1 MDMESHSGTEPTPPP
16 VQGWRRVR
24 ERLVRRI
31 LPRSLLG
38 RMLLI
43 GFIPLLAT
51 QAISLELFYGNYLQI
66 VSRRLSGDMA
76 TTIAMTIDLLER
88 YPSPA
93 DRQWILDDAGRRAG
107 LTMTLHEGERLDR
120 RGSNHV
126 LGPIDDDLVRDLRA
140 NVRLPS
146 FVDWKQARHRVVIRV
161 QTPIGVL
168 QVVALRKRLD
178 VAPVWL
184 FVAWASGSAL
194 VLFLIAALFMR
205 NQVRAIRRLARA
217 AQLFGLGRD
226 TVPIV
231 PEGAQEIRKA
241 AVAFNRMRDRINR
254 FVEQRTTVLAGV
266 SHDLRTPLTR
276 LRLSLAMLP
285 RTGMVDAA
293 GLQPDIADM
302 IGDIV
307 EMEHMIEGYLS
318 FARGEGAEK
327 PVVIRVEDL
336 FDEIVAAQRRMGA
349 QARIGSIT
357 PMGLS
362 VTGRGNAL
370 RRVLNNVVENARRHA
385 TRIELSAERGRRE
398 VFLYVDDNG
407 CGVEETRRE
416 SVFRPFESGK
426 EGGTG
431 LGLAIA
437 RDIIHAHGGHI
448 ALEAGPLGGA
458 RVRIV
463 LPN

>member
-1 MDMESHSGTEPTPPP
+1 MDSLSGMDNAAP
-16 VQGWRRVR
+16 QGWRRMR

-51 QAISLELFYGNYLQI
+51 QAISLELFYGHYLQV
-66 VSRRLSGDMA
+66 VSRRLSGDLA
-76 TTIAMTIDLLER
+76 TTISMTLDMLER
-88 YPSPA
+88 YPAPA
-93 DRQWILDDAGRRAG
+93 DRQWILEDAGRRAG
-107 LTMTLHEGERLDR
+107 LVMTLHEGESLHR

-126 LGPIDDDLVRDLRA
+126 LGPIDEDLAHDLQAAVRW
-140 NVRLPS
+140 PT
-146 FVDWKQARHRVVIRV
+146 FVDWKQAHHRVMIAV

-168 QVVALRKRLD
+168 QVVVLRKRLV

-194 VLFLIAALFMR
+194 LLFLIAALFMR

-217 AQLFGLGRD
+217 AELFGLGRD

-241 AVAFNRMRDRINR
+241 AIAFNRMRERINR

-285 RTGMVDAA
+285 REGRVEAVS
-293 GLQPDIADM
+293 LQPDIADM
-302 IGDIV
+302 IGDIG

-318 FARGEGAEK
+318 FARGEGAET
-327 PVVIRVEDL
+327 PVVIRVEDM
-336 FDEIVAAQRRMGA
+336 FDEVVVTLRRMGA
-349 QARIGSIT
+349 QAAIGALT
-357 PMGLS
+357 PGL
-362 VTGRGNAL
+362 VMTGRPNAL
-370 RRVLNNVVENARRHA
+370 RRVLSNVAENARRHA
-385 TRIELSAERGRRE
+385 GRIVLSAEKGRRQ
-398 VFLYVDDNG
+398 VVLYVDDDG
-407 CGVEETRRE
+407 CGVEESRRE
-416 SVFRPFESGK
+416 HVFRPFESGAA
-426 EGGTG
+426 GGTG

-448 ALEAGPLGGA
+448 GLETSPLGGA

>member
-1 MDMESHSGTEPTPPP
+1 MSTESAPGAEYAPEVPA
-16 VQGWRRVR
+16 GWARWRARLARRV
-24 ERLVRRI
+24 

-66 VSRRLSGDMA
+66 VSRRLSSDMA
-76 TTIAMTIDLLER
+76 TTISMTLDMLER

-93 DRQWILDDAGRRAG
+93 DRKWILEDAGHRAG
-107 LTMTLHEGERLDR
+107 LVMTLHEGESLER

-126 LGPIDDDLVRDLRA
+126 LGPIDEDLARDLQA
-140 NVRLPS
+140 SVRWPT
-146 FVDWKQARHRVVIRV
+146 FVDWKKARRRVVILV

-194 VLFLIAALFMR
+194 LLFLIAALFMR

-217 AQLFGLGRD
+217 AELFGLGRD

-276 LRLSLAMLP
+276 LRLSLAMFP
-285 RTGMVDAA
+285 RTGMVRAED
-293 GLQPDIADM
+293 LQPDIADM

-318 FARGEGAEK
+318 FARGEGAET
-327 PVVIRVEDL
+327 PTVIRVEDL
-336 FDEIVAAQRRMGA
+336 FEESVAALRRVGA
-349 QARIGSIT
+349 QACIGFVNPPDLSIT
-357 PMGLS
+357 
-362 VTGRGNAL
+362 GRSNAL
-370 RRVLNNVVENARRHA
+370 RRVLNNVVENARHYA
-385 TRIELSAERGRRE
+385 TRIELSAERGRKQ
-398 VFLYVDDNG
+398 VFVYIDDNG
-407 CGVEETRRE
+407 CGVEEARRE
-416 SVFRPFESGK
+416 SVFRAFESDK

-448 ALEAGPLGGA
+448 GLEAGPLGGA
-458 RVRIV
+458 RVRIE
-463 LPN
+463 LPA

>member
-1 MDMESHSGTEPTPPP
+1 MESPP
-16 VQGWRRVR
+16 VMDSAQPRWRRVR

-51 QAISLELFYGNYLQI
+51 QAISLELFYGHYLQV

-76 TTIAMTIDLLER
+76 TTISMTLDMLER
-88 YPSPA
+88 YPAPA
-93 DRQWILDDAGRRAG
+93 DRQWILEDAGRRAG
-107 LTMTLHEGERLDR
+107 LVMTLHAGESLHRS
-120 RGSNHV
+120 GSNHV
-126 LGPIDDDLVRDLRA
+126 LGPIDEDLAHDLQAAVRW
-140 NVRLPS
+140 PT
-146 FVDWKQARHRVVIRV
+146 FVDWKQAHHRVVIAV

-168 QVVALRKRLD
+168 QVVALRKRLV

-194 VLFLIAALFMR
+194 LLFLIAALFMR

-217 AQLFGLGRD
+217 AELFGLGRD

-285 RTGMVDAA
+285 RAGRVEAA
-293 GLQPDIADM
+293 DLQPDIADM
-302 IGDIV
+302 IGDIG

-318 FARGEGAEK
+318 FARGEGAEM
-327 PVVIRVEDL
+327 PAVIRVEDM
-336 FDEIVAAQRRMGA
+336 FEEIVATLRRMGA
-349 QARIGSIT
+349 QAAVRSIT
-357 PMGLS
+357 PAGLS
-362 VTGRGNAL
+362 ITGRPNAL
-370 RRVLNNVVENARRHA
+370 RRVLSNVAENARRHA
-385 TRIELSAERGRRE
+385 DRIVFSAESGRRQ
-398 VFLYVDDNG
+398 VVLYVDDDG
-407 CGVEETRRE
+407 CGVEEARRE
-416 SVFRPFESGK
+416 HVFRPFESGAA
-426 EGGTG
+426 GGTG

-448 ALEAGPLGGA
+448 GLESSPMGGA

-463 LPN
+463 LPV

>member
-1 MDMESHSGTEPTPPP
+1 MNAPHGAEKTPPAP
-16 VQGWRRVR
+16 QGWRRIR

-43 GFIPLLAT
+43 GFIPLLVT
-51 QAISLELFYGNYLQI
+51 QAICLELFYGNYLQI
-66 VSRRLSGDMA
+66 VSRRLSGNMV
-76 TTIAMTIDLLER
+76 TTISMTLDMLER
-88 YPSPA
+88 YPSPM
-93 DRQWILDDAGRRAG
+93 DRQWILDDMGRRAD
-107 LTMTLHEGERLDR
+107 LVMTWREGASLQKS
-120 RGSNHV
+120 GTNHV
-126 LGPIDDDLVRDLRA
+126 LGPIDDYLVRDLRD
-140 NVRLPS
+140 NVPWPTL
-146 FVDWKQARHRVVIRV
+146 VDWKRPHRHMVILV
-161 QTPIGVL
+161 QVPGGIL

-194 VLFLIAALFMR
+194 VLFVIAALVMR

-217 AQLFGLGRD
+217 AELFGLGRD

-276 LRLSLAMLP
+276 LRLSLAMFP
-285 RTGMVDAA
+285 RAGMIEAA
-293 GLQPDIADM
+293 SLQPDIADM
-302 IGDIV
+302 IGDIA
-307 EMEHMIEGYLS
+307 EMERMIEAYLS
-318 FARGEGAEK
+318 FARGEGAEV
-327 PVVIRVEDL
+327 PVAIRVEEM
-336 FDEIVAAQRRMGA
+336 FEEIGATQRRMGA
-349 QARIGSIT
+349 DVTIGMVV
-357 PMGLS
+357 PPGLAI
-362 VTGRGNAL
+362 TGRSNAL
-370 RRVLNNVVENARRHA
+370 RRVLNNVVENARNHA
-385 TRIELSAERGRRE
+385 GRVELSAERARGQ
-398 VFLYVDDNG
+398 VILYVDDNG
-407 CGVEETRRE
+407 CGVEESRRE

-448 ALEAGPLGGA
+448 ALETGPLGGA
-458 RVRIV
+458 RVRII
-463 LPN
+463 LPE